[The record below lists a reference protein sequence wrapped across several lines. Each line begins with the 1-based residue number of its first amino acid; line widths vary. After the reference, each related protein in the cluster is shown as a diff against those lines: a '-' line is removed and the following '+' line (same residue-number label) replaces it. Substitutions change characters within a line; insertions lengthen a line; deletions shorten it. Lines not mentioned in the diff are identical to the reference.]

1 MWMIPFSF
9 FGIWVLTKAR
19 CLDAQTVRSLADAIC
34 RIEKD
39 QTCMDDLARARHFAC
54 HGQIYRGAGGLRRGG
69 RPGRARP
76 RRSDDRI
83 LGGAPDGP
91 LSRASHYSPRGR
103 CIRPCG
109 NQHRVDGVG
118 RPKFVS
124 TQAFATAT
132 VVGAIEG
139 VCRDMLKSADVVP
152 NLLLLFPPAPA
163 ATIPT
168 AKRE

>member
-1 MWMIPFSF
+1 MIPFSF

-91 LSRASHYSPRGR
+91 LSRASHHSPRGR
-103 CIRPCG
+103 RLRDGDRRRRDRGRLSGHAQERRRRAQLAPPLPAG
-109 NQHRVDGVG
+109 AGGDHPHREERV
-118 RPKFVS
+118 K
-124 TQAFATAT
+124 
-132 VVGAIEG
+132 
-139 VCRDMLKSADVVP
+139 DMYHSEPD
-152 NLLLLFPPAPA
+152 F
-163 ATIPT
+163 
-168 AKRE
+168 